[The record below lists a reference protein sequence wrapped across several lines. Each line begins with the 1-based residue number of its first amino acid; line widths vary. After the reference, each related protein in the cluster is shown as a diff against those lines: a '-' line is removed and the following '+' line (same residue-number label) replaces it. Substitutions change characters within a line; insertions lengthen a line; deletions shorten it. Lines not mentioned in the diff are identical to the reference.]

1 MKTLITLFLIVT
13 FLFLPVFVSAKE
25 VRKKDSPEGGRP
37 FNIAIYPVENL
48 SATHAPLKEINLAFV
63 ERLTKQGVQVLD
75 DGALEKFMAKHRI
88 RYVGGIDRGIARAF
102 KEEMGIDGVLI
113 TSLELYNDVNPPK
126 ISIISRLVSTGDS
139 PFIIWIDS
147 VGLAGDDS
155 PGILGLGLIEDPKA
169 LMEKA
174 MKSMTGSLT
183 SYLSTRMGEEDG
195 RSLKKK
201 FKPKIAYKSPVL
213 DPGRKYVV
221 AVLPFFNRSERKYA
235 GEILVLHFIR
245 QLKRFNNFDIIEPGI
260 LRQELLGLR
269 IIMEDGVSLANADA
283 IFAILSADLILSGRV
298 IDYQDFQGIW
308 GKPKVDFSTVLIER
322 KSREIAWGS
331 NSYNEGDDGV
341 FFFDRGRVNTAHAM
355 ASQMVQWIGEKI
367 LGNPTRVQ
375 VVK

>member
-1 MKTLITLFLIVT
+1 MRTLITLFLIVT

-48 SATHAPLKEINLAFV
+48 SATRAPLEEIRQAFV

-75 DGALEKFMAKHRI
+75 DESLERFMARHRI
-88 RYVGGIDRGIARAF
+88 RHVGGIDRKIAKAF
-102 KEEMGIDGVLI
+102 KEEIGIDGVLI
-113 TSLELYNDVNPPK
+113 TSLELYHDVNPPK
-126 ISIISRLVSTGDS
+126 FSIISRLVSTGDF
-139 PFIIWIDS
+139 PFILWIDGA
-147 VGLAGDDS
+147 GLSGDDS
-155 PGILGLGLIEDPKA
+155 PGILGLGLIENPKT
-169 LMEKA
+169 LIEKA
-174 MKSMTGSLT
+174 MKFITGSLAG
-183 SYLSTRMGEEDG
+183 YLSTRTDEANDRG
-195 RSLKKK
+195 LKKK
-201 FKPKIAYKSPVL
+201 FRPKIAYKSPSL
-213 DPGRKYVV
+213 EPNRKYVI

-245 QLKRFNNFDIIEPGI
+245 QLKRFNNFDIIEPGV

-269 IIMEDGVSLANADA
+269 VIMEDGVSLANADA

-298 IDYQDFQGIW
+298 IDYQDYQGIW

-322 KSREIAWGS
+322 KSREVVWGS

-355 ASQMVQWIGEKI
+355 ASQMVRWIGEKI
-367 LGNPTRVQ
+367 LGDTKRGQ
-375 VVK
+375 VK